1 MFLTILAFSM
11 VLVFMFLIMT
21 KRLSAMV
28 ALILVPTAF
37 AIIGGFAAEMGP
49 MMLDGIRTIAPTA
62 VMLMFAILYFGI
74 MIDAGLFDPL
84 VTRIV
89 RLVDGDPVK
98 VVIGTSV
105 LTLLVALDGDG
116 ATTYM
121 VTVAAMMPLYI
132 RLGMNTLVMACII
145 MMSTSVMNVLPW
157 GGPAGR
163 VASSLGIDMGE
174 LFVPM
179 IPAMIGSG
187 ATVMLIAYRLGLS
200 ERKRL
205 GRLVL
210 QPRKSAASAVAPR
223 APVPSGVGQ
232 TLPRIEVA
240 KVRGPGDLLDEREE
254 RAALALSDPSGDPA
268 FAAFAGEPPEDIGER
283 RPELL
288 WVNLGVTLLLMA
300 ALVSG
305 VLPLPALF
313 MIGFAVAMMINYPSL
328 DQQKDRI
335 AAHAPNAL
343 AVSGLIFAAGI
354 FTGILSG
361 TAMVDAMAGA
371 AISVI
376 PDSLGRYMAVVAGLL
391 SIPGTF
397 FVSYDAFYFGV
408 MPVVAQAGASYGI
421 DPVEIARASL
431 IGAPVHALSP
441 LTASTYLLIGL
452 SKIEL
457 GDHQRFSLKW
467 TILVSLVMLALLIV
481 TGAVPVLAAGGQ

>member
-1 MFLTILAFSM
+1 MFLTVLAFSL
-11 VLVFMFLIMT
+11 VLTFMFLIMT

-28 ALILVPTAF
+28 ALILVPTVF

-84 VTRIV
+84 VNRIV
-89 RLVDGDPVK
+89 KLVDGDPVK
-98 VVIGTSV
+98 VVVGTSV
-105 LTLLVALDGDG
+105 LTLAVALDGDG

-132 RLGMNTLVMACII
+132 RLGMNTLVMVGII

-163 VASSLGIDMGE
+163 VASSLGVDMGD
-174 LFVPM
+174 LFLPM
-179 IPAMIGSG
+179 IPAMLGS
-187 ATVMLIAYRLGLS
+187 AACVLLIAYRLGVN

-205 GRLVL
+205 GKLEL
-210 QPRKSAASAVAPR
+210 QPRGA
-223 APVPSGVGQ
+223 
-232 TLPRIEVA
+232 
-240 KVRGPGDLLDEREE
+240 RGPATRAGVDRPVEMHESLRSVEAAQAVDAGEPLDGDSG
-254 RAALALSDPSGDPA
+254 LSGLKLTDPDGDPA
-268 FAAFAGEPPEDIGER
+268 IAAYGGEEPEEIGDR

-288 WVNLGVTLLLMA
+288 FVNLGLTVLLMA
-300 ALVSG
+300 ALIG
-305 VLPLPALF
+305 ALLPLPALF
-313 MIGFAVAMMINYPSL
+313 MIAFAIALMINYPAL
-328 DQQKDRI
+328 EQQKERL

-361 TAMVDAMAGA
+361 TEMVDAMANA

-376 PDSLGRYMAVVAGLL
+376 PTSLGPYMAVVAGLL

-397 FVSYDAFYFGV
+397 FISYDAFYFGV
-408 MPVVAQAGASYGI
+408 MPVVAQAGEMYGI
-421 DPVEIARASL
+421 DTAEIARASL

-452 SKIEL
+452 ANIEL

-467 TILVSLVMLALLIV
+467 TIVVALVMLALLV
-481 TGAVPVLAAGGQ
+481 LTGAVPVFSSS